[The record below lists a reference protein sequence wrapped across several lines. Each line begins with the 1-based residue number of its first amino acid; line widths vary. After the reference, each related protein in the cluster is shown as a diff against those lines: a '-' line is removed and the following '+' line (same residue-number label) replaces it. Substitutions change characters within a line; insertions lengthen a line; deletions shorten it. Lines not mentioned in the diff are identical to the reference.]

1 MYQICLFFYC
11 KRTRQKSI
19 EFPAGWPL
27 NFHHLLGRP
36 LSQFLSKCACFI
48 KNVYTC
54 SMSDEAVVK
63 RIKVIVKEHGGQLAL
78 ANAIGVDQG
87 FISKVINQKQDVS
100 YYLIRKL
107 CFQLKYSPEWLI
119 LGTGEKMIHKPD
131 SAKLITEIQMMRTEV
146 DILHARMR
154 AYELELQELKQQGV
168 AGRQKA
174 G

>member
-1 MYQICLFFYC
+1 MFQMFTLFMNMN
-11 KRTRQKSI
+11 S
-19 EFPAGWPL
+19 
-27 NFHHLLGRP
+27 GRP
-36 LSQFLSKCACFI
+36 PFLQILSKRANFA
-48 KNVYTC
+48 KNVYNC
-54 SMSDEAVVK
+54 NMSDEAVVK

-87 FISKVINQKQDVS
+87 FISKVINQKQDIS

-119 LGTGEKMIHKPD
+119 LGTGDKMIHKPD
-131 SAKLITEIQMMRTEV
+131 SAKLITEIQMLRTEV

-154 AYELELQELKQQGV
+154 AYEIQLQEIRDHNLTDK
-168 AGRQKA
+168 QKA

>member
-1 MYQICLFFYC
+1 MVTVFTSVNMNINAHLFSGFNAKC
-11 KRTRQKSI
+11 IT
-19 EFPAGWPL
+19 FP
-27 NFHHLLGRP
+27 
-36 LSQFLSKCACFI
+36 Q
-48 KNVYTC
+48 NVYHCT
-54 SMSDEAVVK
+54 MSDEAVVK

-87 FISKVINQKQDVS
+87 FISKVINQKQDIS

-119 LGTGEKMIHKPD
+119 LGTGDKMIHKPD
-131 SAKLITEIQMMRTEV
+131 SAKLITEIQMLRTEV

-154 AYELELQELKQQGV
+154 AYEIQLEELKQHNLTDK
-168 AGRQKA
+168 QKA